1 MGNMVWKEEFS
12 VGNAMLDEQ
21 HRRLVEL
28 VNRVDGG
35 EPLDDILAALQDYAE
50 KHFRDE
56 ERLLESVGYPDLD
69 KQQHQHGAF
78 TAWLD
83 RLYREHCEEGDSAVT
98 RHDLQR
104 YLRVWLA
111 NHLLVYDMAFKSWLE
126 SSDSP
131 STAPTPDG
139 N

>member
-1 MGNMVWKEEFS
+1 MGNMVWKEEYS

-21 HRRLVEL
+21 HRRLIEL

-35 EPLDDILAALQDYAE
+35 EPLDDILAALQEYAE

-69 KQQHQHGAF
+69 KQQYQHAAF
-78 TAWLD
+78 SAWLD
-83 RLYREHCEEGDSAVT
+83 RLYRDHCEEGDSAVT

-111 NHLLVYDMAFKSWLE
+111 NHLLVYDMAFKPWLD
-126 SSDSP
+126 SSATP

>member
-1 MGNMVWKEEFS
+1 MGNMVWKEEYS
-12 VGNAMLDEQ
+12 VGNALLDEQ
-21 HRRLVEL
+21 HRRLIEL
-28 VNRVDGG
+28 VNRVDGD
-35 EPLDDILAALQDYAE
+35 EPLDDILVALQNYAE
-50 KHFRDE
+50 EHFRDE

-78 TAWLD
+78 SAWLD
-83 RLYREHCEEGDSAVT
+83 RLHRQHREEGDSAVT

-126 SSDSP
+126 
-131 STAPTPDG
+131 
-139 N
+139 